1 MNPMSG
7 SFPIFD
13 AVCERLVGAISP
25 ARALDIGAG
34 AGKYGR
40 LLSSAAPACERVALE
55 VEAEHVE
62 RFGLRELYQRV
73 EVADAT
79 QWWRANPE
87 EAFDLVVAGDCLQQI
102 PKSEGIDL
110 VNAWLYRSA
119 YLLLVAPEFVVQ
131 GAVDGHASSVHR
143 SAWSERDLQWHDLWA
158 WDNTRSVTLM
168 LLRGYRP
175 SGVPLHAVVQQLNDA
190 HVPVRD
196 YDGAGLVRPCRMRLV
211 DHAREAVYR
220 PR

>member
-1 MNPMSG
+1 MSG

-13 AVCERLVGAISP
+13 AVCEHLIAAIAP

-40 LLSSAAPACERVALE
+40 LLAHTVPACERVAIE
-55 VEAEHVE
+55 CEPAHVE
-62 RFGLRELYQRV
+62 RFALRELYARA

-79 QWWRANPE
+79 QWWRDNVE
-87 EAFDLVVAGDCLQQI
+87 EAFDLVIAGDCLQQM
-102 PKSEGIDL
+102 PKSEGLDL

-119 YLLLVAPEFVVQ
+119 YLLLVTPEFVVQ
-131 GAVDGHASSVHR
+131 GAVEGLASSVHR
-143 SAWSERDLQWHDLWA
+143 SAWSERDMQWHDLWA

-175 SGVPLHAVVQQLNDA
+175 AGVALDTLVQRLNDA
-190 HVPVRD
+190 HVPLRD
-196 YDGAGLVRPCRMRLV
+196 YDGSGLVRPCRLRLV